1 MKNEMKTLAW
11 NDSTLRSGPLEKP
24 VRVYQPHNWNGFGN
38 HYTAI
43 PIDMLDWIRPMLRAK
58 GLKCRTF
65 YVGHRPA
72 DSWYDMRVIEQGA
85 KRTYSI
91 TSSTTRRANAR
102 YAKILCED
110 PRTGKK
116 TYL

>member
-11 NDSTLRSGPLEKP
+11 NDSALRSGPLEKP
-24 VRVYQPHNWNGFGN
+24 VRVYQPNGWNGFGKY
-38 HYTAI
+38 YTAI
-43 PIDMLDWIRPMLRAK
+43 PIDILESIRAMLRAV
-58 GLKCRTF
+58 GLKYRTY

-72 DSWYDMRVIEQGA
+72 DSWYDMHRITQGS

-102 YAKILCED
+102 YAKLLVED
-110 PRTGKK
+110 PRTGKR